1 MDYPRDKLARDFFC
15 DTRFNS
21 FSTFIKMLST
31 NIL

>member
-21 FSTFIKMLST
+21 FCASAMFGGLNM
-31 NIL
+31 